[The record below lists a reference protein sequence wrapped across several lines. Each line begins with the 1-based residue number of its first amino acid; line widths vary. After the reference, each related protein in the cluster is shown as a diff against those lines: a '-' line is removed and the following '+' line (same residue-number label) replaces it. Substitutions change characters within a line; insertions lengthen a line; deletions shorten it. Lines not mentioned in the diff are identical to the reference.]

1 VFATCRSER
10 VGPIPTLQAGGRR
23 FDPVWLHFREPRKR
37 GAFRLLGFAKDVL
50 NNPNV
55 LLQAVTD
62 AQEIDSTTTLVVE
75 TGNQPIP
82 GGGQSNTAFLAGVDP
97 TDQAGNAS
105 ANLVQATFWI
115 ESVAAQGISPAFM
128 QLQYTQTV
136 MLDFNNLRWP
146 HVTVATLRQR
156 STGPVPVFPAP
167 PSIQF

>member
-1 VFATCRSER
+1 
-10 VGPIPTLQAGGRR
+10 
-23 FDPVWLHFREPRKR
+23 
-37 GAFRLLGFAKDVL
+37 
-50 NNPNV
+50 
-55 LLQAVTD
+55 
-62 AQEIDSTTTLVVE
+62 LVVE

-128 QLQYTQTV
+128 QLQYTQTA
-136 MLDFNNLRWP
+136 MLDFNDLRWP